1 MTIVNTRFLSIIISV
16 AIIILLYW
24 QIDFEKIIQVFL
36 QANILWIILGL
47 TLVVPI
53 TLLTAFRLTFLSLYL
68 NKIDFLEALKLILAA
83 SVMNLILPSKMGDVA
98 KGVFIVRE
106 KGITYAQAIPL
117 VVFEKISDLLALLL
131 WCIFGLL
138 FLQNYSSLYVTLL
151 AVSFIFFT
159 IGILSIS
166 SKAFVNFAFKFLIS
180 LLPNKLSSN
189 VDNFK
194 KGWLEII
201 DFINNDKIRG
211 FLLSLLSIFLW
222 FLHLLQIWIFI
233 IALSPGVDF
242 FVSLAI
248 TPLAIFAGLLP
259 LTFSGI
265 GTRDFAFIYLY
276 AAYFSIATGAA
287 LGILATLRYII
298 PALVGIPFFFQYSNK
313 SLK

>member
-1 MTIVNTRFLSIIISV
+1 MLKSKLRKK
-16 AIIILLYW
+16 ILKIRQITNEKNI
-24 QIDFEKIIQVFL
+24 QIDFEKIIQVFH

-106 KGITYAQAIPL
+106 KGVTYAKAIPL
-117 VVFEKISDLLALLL
+117 VVFEKINDLLALLL

-159 IGILSIS
+159 IGILSTS
-166 SKAFVNFAFKFLIS
+166 SKAFVNFAFKVIIS